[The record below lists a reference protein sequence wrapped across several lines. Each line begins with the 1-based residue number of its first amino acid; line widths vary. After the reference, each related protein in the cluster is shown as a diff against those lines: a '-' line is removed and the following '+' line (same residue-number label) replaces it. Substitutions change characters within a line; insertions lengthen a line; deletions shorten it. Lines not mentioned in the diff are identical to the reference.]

1 MGIIYCYH
9 DMFSWGP
16 ELAANVQRLK
26 GSAQMMT
33 HAVQVED
40 EVGTAA
46 FIHVSD
52 RERQYTQELAAVIGE
67 KHNVLM
73 VPSAREIA
81 LHDDMLAQYEEFGH
95 WMPTTW
101 ILQSMEQTEAVI
113 NDLPYPIVSSTRSKV
128 LKDQRVLADP
138 EQAFTEAGA
147 VFGEQG
153 LQLASGRNQKGYL
166 VWQPTYEISGVRWH
180 VFILGKRYA
189 VITETSMG
197 VDPAQPGAAFQVID
211 VLKPQHIGL
220 LDFVRGFAEEEHLD
234 WACVEVTATKSE
246 DVGTFVPFVTGY
258 SVSWPMAWF
267 ERGGMIFESD
277 CGMPWQSIGIPAV
290 KIWQVVAEWMMAK
303 LAK

>member
-16 ELAANVQRLK
+16 ELAAEIQKRK
-26 GSAQMMT
+26 GSSQMMT

-40 EVGTAA
+40 EIGTAA

-52 RERQYTQELAAVIGE
+52 RERQYTQELAGVLG
-67 KHNVLM
+67 KKQNVLM

-81 LHDDMLAQYEEFGH
+81 MHDDLLAQYEDFGQ

-101 ILQSMEQTEAVI
+101 VLRSMEQAKDVI
-113 NDLPYPIVSSTRSKV
+113 KDLPYPIVSSTSRKAMR
-128 LKDQRVLADP
+128 DQRVLGDP
-138 EQAFTEAGA
+138 EQAFAEASS

-153 LQLASGRNQKGYL
+153 LQMTSGQMQQGYL
-166 VWQPTYEISGVRWH
+166 IWQPTYEISGVRWH

-197 VDPAQPGAAFQVID
+197 VDPAQPSSAFKMID
-211 VLKPQHIGL
+211 VLSPQHVGL
-220 LDFVRGFAEEEHLD
+220 LDFVRGFAEDANLD

-246 DVGTFVPFVTGY
+246 QAGTFLPFVTGF

-267 ERGGMIFESD
+267 ERSGMIFKGGRDVPWEST
-277 CGMPWQSIGIPAV
+277 GIPAV
-290 KIWQVVAEWMMAK
+290 KIWMVVSEWIMEK
-303 LAK
+303 LNG